1 MTAAIPQ
8 QDLLAALDLLEEAD
22 ARNIAWGLTDESWTK
37 TQIVALL
44 EQRWEGDDPDACVEQ
59 LTLANLLV
67 KLPREWPNRYRT
79 RMAESVRLFAH
90 LRQLLPGKPWQAGS
104 SLVSDYRF
112 LRRPRHFP
120 DRDIPPRKALTALQ
134 ERGVPANLLTQAERI
149 LGDRKVSRFQ
159 LDAAVAVFSTLES
172 AEDSGVVVA
181 AGTGSGKTLAFYLP
195 ALAALAAGG
204 AQAPRVVA
212 IYPRNELLK
221 DQLATAMAEVAALR
235 SRGGPA
241 LTVGAYF
248 GPTPLSSDQDPS
260 RRDGWT
266 NRHGKWICPFL
277 KCPEALPSGE
287 SCESDLAWQRP
298 RQYSNPLEWGRLE
311 CQRAGHV
318 VDPGQLRLTRRANQ
332 KQPPDILFTT
342 TEMLNLSLSDG
353 WARHVFGLGPNASR
367 RPRIVLLDEIHT
379 YSGTAGAQAALL
391 LRRWRHLLRTPI
403 TWVGLSATLANAT
416 EFFSDLSGVRAEE
429 IADIR
434 PDPDD
439 MPQRGAEYQLLL
451 RGDPA
456 SQSALLSTTI
466 QSLMLLR
473 RVLNENGGS
482 LASPFGTNV
491 FAFLENLDLVNRLFR
506 QLLSAEGRDPNGNR
520 DPNAAVLAALRL
532 PDYARRFMAIPD
544 EAAWD
549 RDGQYWWLPEALGFD
564 ERSLVISRTSS
575 QDAGVNATAD
585 IVVAS
590 SALEVGYD
598 DPRVG
603 GVLQHKAPNDIASF
617 LQRRGRAGRLQHQ
630 RPWTVVVLSDY
641 GRDRLVFQSYESI
654 LDPSIPAKHLPLGNQ
669 SVRKMQAAMCLL
681 DWAAAQLNVDRGAR
695 WGVRRAWSSPG
706 STPKDFLEDS
716 LGLLE
721 DVMAGG
727 QRQQELVDFVRSSL
741 RLRHDELHSVCWE
754 QPRALLLEVVPTAY
768 RRLQST
774 WATVKSGDL
783 QRSTDTVARQ
793 PLPEYIPAKLFSDLE
808 LPEVRIEP
816 PEGYDP
822 AAETQIPV
830 AMALNELAPGKVTL
844 RWAVQK
850 VNGLW
855 IKPPSDGLVDLEEGF
870 ADEGIVVAQVPG
882 DGQEVSLVRPVVI
895 RPVEARAPILPTSN
909 ARLRWRFLA
918 ELDAPGTEIPRP
930 RSSPLGD
937 LVLRVNVHLSSDRGS
952 LRISRYATRGVA
964 EVVTRQG
971 REHLDYQFNWQREP
985 AAVGYTSQVDA
996 VAITVTVPDS
1006 IGEFNLTTDPERLR
1020 QLRSDRFTSLVHQE
1034 MDAAGYSSFT
1044 ADRVAEVALTVISEH
1059 VASGSTLDN
1068 LVGLSLREW
1077 ADRAEQVVDAVLL
1090 IGDWTDPDEFPL
1102 RATILDAFND
1112 LSVGD
1117 AVRSALAA
1125 LTASP
1130 DEDWLPW
1137 VRKRYLQTFAAAWQ
1151 EAAQQACE
1159 DFDIESD
1166 AVTDIVDSG
1175 AGNATIVVSD
1185 LGPGGGGLVETL
1197 AREMADDPR
1206 RFDRLVAAAVAPNE
1220 TEGVDLAL
1228 RQTLRL
1234 LAESSPTK
1242 AAANAFRSAATSRLD
1257 AWQHLVA
1264 QLADEGIPRGHANLA
1279 ALSLRIFRT
1288 GSSPQTDALLRILI
1302 AKWDEIDERAGFAV
1316 DQRTVC
1322 IVLASDTQVADGL
1335 RAINQ
1340 DAGAELTAATIQSVI
1355 QSLLWTRA
1363 SARRAEALRINNR
1376 FVSDRVLTERTLVA
1390 DLLPTPSASIDVA
1403 GADWREALAQSLKS
1417 DGAATIFSDSAS
1429 AMADAIRSLMVS
1441 PLELDWLFVHPRVE
1455 GVTRDRGTVSAT
1467 VLLREAPQ

>member
-1 MTAAIPQ
+1 MTGAISR
-8 QDLLAALDLLEEAD
+8 QDLLAALDLLEEVD

-37 TQIVALL
+37 AQIVALL
-44 EQRWEGDDPDACVEQ
+44 EQRWEGDDPEACIEE
-59 LTLANLLV
+59 LTTANLLV

-112 LRRPRHFP
+112 LRRPRNFP
-120 DRDIPPRKALTALQ
+120 NRDIPPGTAVAALQ
-134 ERGVPANLLTQAERI
+134 ERGVPARLLTQAERI
-149 LGDRKVSRFQ
+149 LGDRHISRFQ
-159 LDAAVAVFSTLES
+159 LDATAAVFSTLES
-172 AEDSGVVVA
+172 AEDSGVVVG

-204 AQAPRVVA
+204 AQSPRVVA

-235 SRGGPA
+235 SHGGPA

-248 GPTPLSSDQDPS
+248 GPTPFSAGQDPS
-260 RRDGWT
+260 RRDGWWK
-266 NRHGKWICPFL
+266 RREKWICPFL
-277 KCPEALPSGE
+277 KCPAMLPSGE
-287 SCESDLAWQRP
+287 PCGGDLAWQRP
-298 RQYSNPLEWGRLE
+298 RQPRNPLEWGKLD
-311 CQRAGHV
+311 CQRSGHV
-318 VDPGQLRLTRRANQ
+318 VEAGQFLLTRQANQ

-342 TEMLNLSLSDG
+342 NEMLNLSLSDG

-367 RPRIVLLDEIHT
+367 KPRIVLLDEIHT

-391 LRRWRHLLRTPI
+391 LRRWRHLLQTPI

-416 EFFSDLSGVRAEE
+416 EFFSDLCGVPTEE
-429 IADIR
+429 ITDVR

-439 MPQRGAEYQLLL
+439 ITQRGAEYQLLL

-473 RVLNENGGS
+473 RVLDKNGGS
-482 LASPFGTNV
+482 LANPFGTRV

-506 QLLSAEGRDPNGNR
+506 QLLSAEGRDPIGKR
-520 DPNAAVLAALRL
+520 APNEAVLAGLRL
-532 PDYARRFMAIPD
+532 PDYARRYMAIPD
-544 EAAWD
+544 EVVWD
-549 RDGQYWWLPEALGFD
+549 WDGQYWWLPEALGFG
-564 ERSLVISRTSS
+564 EGSLVISRTSS

-603 GVLQHKAPNDIASF
+603 GVLQHKAPHDIASF

-681 DWAAAQLNVDRGAR
+681 DWAATKLNVDRGTR

-706 STPKDFLEDS
+706 STPEEFLEDS
-716 LGLLE
+716 LKLLE
-721 DVMAGG
+721 DVMAGR
-727 QRQQELVDFVRSSL
+727 QEQQELVDFVRSSL
-741 RLRHDELHSVCWE
+741 SLRHDELHSVCWE

-768 RRLQST
+768 RRLQSN
-774 WATVKSGDL
+774 WATTKSSKL
-783 QRSTDTVARQ
+783 YRNTDTVARQ
-793 PLPEYIPAKLFSDLE
+793 PLPEYIPANLFSDLE

-822 AAETQIPV
+822 AAETQIPI

-850 VNGLW
+850 VRGLW
-855 IKPPSDGLVDLEEGF
+855 IKPPSSGLVDLEEAF
-870 ADEGIVVAQVPG
+870 ADEGIVVAKVPG
-882 DGQEVSLVRPVVI
+882 DGQEVPLVRPVVI
-895 RPVEARAPILPTSN
+895 RPVVALAPILPTSN

-918 ELDAPGTEIPRP
+918 DLDAPDTEIPRP
-930 RSSPLGD
+930 RSGPLGD
-937 LVLRVNVHLSSDRGS
+937 LVPRLNVYLSSDRGS
-952 LRISRYATRGVA
+952 LTTSRYATRGAA
-964 EVVTRQG
+964 EIVTRQG
-971 REHLDYQFNWQREP
+971 REHLDYTLNWRGEP

-996 VAITVTVPDS
+996 VAITVTVPES
-1006 IGEFNLTTDPERLR
+1006 IDDFNLATDPERLR
-1020 QLRSDRFTSLVHQE
+1020 QLRTDRFTSLVHQE
-1034 MDAAGYSSFT
+1034 MDALGYSSFT
-1044 ADRVAEVALTVISEH
+1044 ADRVAEVALTIISEH
-1059 VASGSTLDN
+1059 VARGSAIDDLR
-1068 LVGLSLREW
+1068 GLNIREW
-1077 ADRAEQVVDAVLL
+1077 ANRAEQVVDAVLL

-1117 AVRSALAA
+1117 AVRSALGA

-1130 DEDWLPW
+1130 DDDWLPW

-1166 AVTDIVDSG
+1166 AVVDIVDSG
-1175 AGNATIVVSD
+1175 AGDATVVISD
-1185 LGPGGGGLVETL
+1185 AGPGGGGLVESL
-1197 AREMADDPR
+1197 AREIADDPC
-1206 RFDRLVAAAVAPNE
+1206 RFDRLVAVAVAPSE
-1220 TEGVDLAL
+1220 TEGIDLAL
-1228 RQTLRL
+1228 RETLRL
-1234 LAESSPTK
+1234 LAEQGPTTT
-1242 AAANAFRSAATSRLD
+1242 AANGFRNAATSRLD
-1257 AWQHLVA
+1257 AWQRLVG

-1279 ALSLRIFRT
+1279 ALSLRIFRA
-1288 GSSPQTDALLRILI
+1288 GSGPQTDALLRLLI
-1302 AKWDEIDERAGFAV
+1302 EKWDEIDERAGFAV

-1322 IVLASDTQVADGL
+1322 IVLASNAQVAEAV
-1335 RAINQ
+1335 RQINQ
-1340 DAGAELTAATIQSVI
+1340 GAGAEMSSATIQSVI

-1376 FVSDRVLTERTLVA
+1376 FVWDRVLTERTLVA
-1390 DLLPTPSASIDVA
+1390 DLLPTPAASIDVA
-1403 GADWREALAQSLKS
+1403 SADWRDVLAESLKS
-1417 DGAATIFSDSAS
+1417 DGSATIFSGNAV

-1455 GVTRDRGTVSAT
+1455 GVTRDRGIVSAT